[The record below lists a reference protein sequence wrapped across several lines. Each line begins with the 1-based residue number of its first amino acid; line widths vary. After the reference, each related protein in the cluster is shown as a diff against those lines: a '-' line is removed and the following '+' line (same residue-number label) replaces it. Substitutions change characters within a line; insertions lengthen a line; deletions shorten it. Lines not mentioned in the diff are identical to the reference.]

1 MQCSAAASNYN
12 PSIMARGA
20 NYCNNNKGVALQ
32 ATTKKNKGKSPKMI
46 ACQYGAGCNR
56 SDCIYSHPANRGENS
71 SFVQSKEP
79 CMAFLA
85 GICAFPAK
93 GCRKRHPQNDE
104 AERLIVKYQRM
115 MCRFADTC
123 RTIGCLYQ
131 HPSDNVN
138 DDIGVEVDVDMN
150 NEVQPQCTSSST
162 STSIATLPL
171 NQQQYQFQH
180 QMYDQN
186 QQQYQASS
194 LSYTNPAPR
203 LPKSNLMQAANWGYA
218 GGGAGGADGGG
229 SDARQPSPSSAPAS
243 NFQSQQEGTNVNAKE
258 FVPSWL

>member
-1 MQCSAAASNYN
+1 
-12 PSIMARGA
+12 MARGT

-32 ATTKKNKGKSPKMI
+32 AATKKNKGKSLKMI

-56 SDCIYSHPANRGENS
+56 SDCIYSHPASRGENGHS

-104 AERLIVKYQRM
+104 AERLIQKYQRM
-115 MCRFADTC
+115 KCRFGDTC
-123 RTIGCLYQ
+123 RTSGCLYQ
-131 HPSDNVN
+131 HPG
-138 DDIGVEVDVDMN
+138 DIGNVDVDVDVNVDVGMN
-150 NEVQPQCTSSST
+150 NEVQVQVQPQCTSSNSK
-162 STSIATLPL
+162 SIATLPL
-171 NQQQYQFQH
+171 NQQQHQFQH

-194 LSYTNPAPR
+194 LSYTNPSPR
-203 LPKSNLMQAANWGYA
+203 LPKSNLMDAAKWGYA
-218 GGGAGGADGGG
+218 GTGGGGG
-229 SDARQPSPSSAPAS
+229 SAARHTSNSLPQPSSPAS
-243 NFQSQQEGTNVNAKE
+243 NFQSQQDGTNVNAKE

>member
-1 MQCSAAASNYN
+1 
-12 PSIMARGA
+12 MARGT

-32 ATTKKNKGKSPKMI
+32 AATKKNKGKSLKMI

-56 SDCIYSHPANRGENS
+56 SDCIYSHPASRGENGNGNS

-93 GCRKRHPQNDE
+93 GCRKRHPLNDE
-104 AERLIVKYQRM
+104 AERLIQKYQRM
-115 MCRFADTC
+115 NCRFADTC
-123 RTIGCLYQ
+123 RTSGCLYQ
-131 HPSDNVN
+131 HPG
-138 DDIGVEVDVDMN
+138 DIGNVDVDD
-150 NEVQPQCTSSST
+150 EVQVQGQPQCTSNRNG
-162 STSIATLPL
+162 IATLPL
-171 NQQQYQFQH
+171 NQQQHQYQH
-180 QMYDQN
+180 QSYDQN

-203 LPKSNLMQAANWGYA
+203 LPKSNLMDAAKWGYA
-218 GGGAGGADGGG
+218 AVGGVGGDSATRNA
-229 SDARQPSPSSAPAS
+229 SLPQPSPSSPAS
-243 NFQSQQEGTNVNAKE
+243 DFQSQQDGTNVNAKE